1 MKNSVITLCLLLC
14 MTCLFCNQ
22 TMAYAESADYTTKVP
37 DVPNISVR
45 IRSGS
50 SLSVTILGKKNYRVE
65 VQISDSKNF
74 DNVVTVTGGKSV
86 VSVPSKSDRPQYVRA
101 RYYYSAGG
109 TKVCSEW
116 SAVHTVMLLDAPYIN
131 QEKAGYPN
139 GCELMSLYMGYR
151 YLTGGKESP
160 DAFVSQNVNIA
171 STVTWTGQKGVVRGA
186 DPDRYFVGN
195 PKKHNDGWLAYPK
208 AVKKFAQKA
217 GLKAYNSSGHSMD
230 ELCAC
235 LNAGN
240 TALVWATVDMAEPTR
255 YFTYICDNKTYI
267 IPKGSHCLLL
277 TGYDDSYYYFNDPL
291 AKKNTRYSK
300 VIVNKRYTGNQKR
313 SVVLSKK

>member
-1 MKNSVITLCLLLC
+1 
-14 MTCLFCNQ
+14 
-22 TMAYAESADYTTKVP
+22 
-37 DVPNISVR
+37 
-45 IRSGS
+45 
-50 SLSVTILGKKNYRVE
+50 
-65 VQISDSKNF
+65 
-74 DNVVTVTGGKSV
+74 
-86 VSVPSKSDRPQYVRA
+86 
-101 RYYYSAGG
+101 
-109 TKVCSEW
+109 
-116 SAVHTVMLLDAPYIN
+116 
-131 QEKAGYPN
+131 
-139 GCELMSLYMGYR
+139 
-151 YLTGGKESP
+151 
-160 DAFVSQNVNIA
+160 
-171 STVTWTGQKGVVRGA
+171 
-186 DPDRYFVGN
+186 
-195 PKKHNDGWLAYPK
+195 
-208 AVKKFAQKA
+208 
-217 GLKAYNSSGHSMD
+217 MD